1 MITGEELGILNRH
14 KLAEIWTPST
24 AYLVGVTV
32 QLYPRNGYRYVAV
45 QSGASGYMVP
55 AVWGTRLR
63 DRFTDGTVVWE
74 VAGPDYDNV
83 YDVRAAAHEAWSIKA
98 GKASTLVTTSAGQ
111 SSVQASLLH
120 EQCRARAREFTPLI

>member
-14 KLAEIWTPST
+14 KLAEIWEPTT

-32 QLYPRNGYRYVAV
+32 QLYPRNGYRYVAL
-45 QSGASGYMVP
+45 QSGVSGYFSDAP
-55 AVWGTRLR
+55 WGTRPGE
-63 DRFTDGTVVWE
+63 RFTNGTVVWE
-74 VAGPDYDNV
+74 VVGSDYDNV

-98 GKASTLVTTSAGQ
+98 GKASTLVTTSVGQ
-111 SSVQASLLH
+111 SSIQASMLH